1 MPQSIPS
8 ASGRTSSRHASGH
21 ASLGTGWKQLY
32 TSAVLELDEGR
43 MPERV
48 AVARRAILDRVEEI
62 LTGVRT
68 DEHRALSD
76 AWRFLHLLE
85 EVAAIEST
93 HHHAA

>member
-1 MPQSIPS
+1 M
-8 ASGRTSSRHASGH
+8 
-21 ASLGTGWKQLY
+21 GWKQLY

-43 MPERV
+43 LPERV

-68 DEHRALSD
+68 NEHRALSD

-85 EVAAIEST
+85 KMTAKEST

>member
-8 ASGRTSSRHASGH
+8 TSGRTSAHV
-21 ASLGTGWKQLY
+21 SLGMGWKQLY

-43 MPERV
+43 LPERV

-68 DEHRALSD
+68 NEHRALSD

-85 EVAAIEST
+85 KMTAKEST